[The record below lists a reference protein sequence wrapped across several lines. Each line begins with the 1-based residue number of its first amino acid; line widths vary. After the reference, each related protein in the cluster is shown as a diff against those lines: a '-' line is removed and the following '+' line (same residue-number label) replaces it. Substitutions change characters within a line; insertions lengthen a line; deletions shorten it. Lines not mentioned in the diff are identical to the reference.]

1 MLMLLLLLLLMLMLL
16 LWRLQIQPAA
26 HSPAMPSLCCRRRQS
41 TAAEAATVALR
52 RVGAPLA
59 TVAWGHLAV
68 ALLKLQ
74 RQRRAWTTLGQH
86 LKDLPGWSPQLD
98 HLRGVWNRMGLVLRQ
113 AKQRSKSI

>member
-1 MLMLLLLLLLMLMLL
+1 M
-16 LWRLQIQPAA
+16 
-26 HSPAMPSLCCRRRQS
+26 
-41 TAAEAATVALR
+41 ALR

-59 TVAWGHLAV
+59 TIAWGHLAV